1 MIVYC
6 KKSKRFSGS
15 RKSLNLQ
22 EFYPGVS
29 SASAEMFQFLWI
41 LYRTNEIEGM
51 ERRHIMGLQL
61 ILGGSGTGKSYMMYQ
76 NVVKKSMDCPKEYFM
91 AIVPEQ
97 FTMETQKTIVQLSP
111 NKGTM
116 NIDILSFE
124 RLAKRIFEE
133 AGRNTLKVLDDTGKC
148 LILRKIIEEN
158 KEQLSVFGSKVK
170 MAGFIDEMK
179 SVISEL
185 CQYGI
190 GEEELKEIAGRL
202 KTRPLLYSKCQD
214 ILLILT
220 KLREFLKDRFIMN
233 EELLT
238 RACESIP
245 YSRMVQNCH
254 ITFDEYTGFS
264 PVQYQVIG
272 ALLKYAKSVTVTLTI
287 RDAGPAHL
295 QSQKEQDIFLLT
307 IKTANRLKKLAE
319 EHGAEVH
326 NDLILTEPK
335 RFSGADELAF
345 LERNIF
351 SYGKPSDTSE
361 KHCRQENKQDNRNIA
376 VTVSTNPV
384 MEADYVAS
392 TIKSLVR
399 EQKIR
404 YKEIAVLTA
413 DIEGYHRV
421 LAEAFEK
428 HDIPCFIDYK
438 RSITANPMVETIR
451 AVLEIITDNYS
462 YESVFRYLRC
472 YMSSLSREEIDLL
485 ENHVLERGIRGYKRW
500 SGDLKTEDERILQ
513 ARDKLLEDTGSL
525 YQTLKQK
532 KSGKPVTVKE
542 AVTALYEFGVRL
554 NLERKILERK
564 EQFEREQK
572 LSLAREYAQTYG
584 KIMELYDKTV
594 FLIGEEQIRIQE
606 LVSIL
611 DAGFEEIKVGVVPPA
626 LDRVSVGDIERTRL
640 KDIRVLFLIG
650 VNDGLIPKAA
660 NRKGI
665 LTQAERNYLADNGVE
680 LSPTAREDAFIQKFY
695 LYMMLTKPSEKLY
708 LSYKRISGDGSSC
721 RPSYLIGHICK
732 LFPQIRIWEQEKEE
746 QKNPMI
752 KITNEATAYR
762 YVSENIFEYMMGQ
775 KSKMFREVYQELTGR
790 ETDFNAL
797 IEAVCFEQ
805 QPTAMSRIVANMLY
819 GASLYNSVSRLE
831 EFAQCAYK
839 HFVDYGLQL
848 VERKGFE
855 VEYTDIGNIYHEAID
870 TFSKKMEENHLSWKD
885 IGDEERE
892 HLIAETLKEIETKY
906 ADSAIYDSA
915 RNRYMFERIK
925 NITDKTIWV
934 LQQQVKQGN
943 FIPEGFE
950 VMFASERG
958 LPELSHVYGNHQRME
973 LHGKIDRID
982 YYHSG
987 DDIYI
992 KIVDY
997 KSGLTKFNINDVYH
1011 HLQLQLVVY
1020 MKAAL
1025 ALTKKRFPG
1034 KNVYPAGM
1042 LYYNIDNPVVEIN
1055 DAHGYKNDEDASG
1068 AEDMQEQTEQKESP
1082 MDIAAKEEYMK
1093 ELCPNGLLNANDT
1106 ILEALDSR
1114 IAERGGSAYTS
1125 PVVPVT
1131 VNKNGSLSEKSAC
1144 VGQEDFADLL
1154 DYVHKEVG
1162 EIGKRI
1168 MDGCIEVNPYVK
1180 TRTGG
1185 TPDVTSAPC
1194 MYCKYK
1200 SVCGFDRNIAG
1211 YEYRKLSNPGK
1222 EEVWSEIRKKAGR
1235 KEGKHHADVD
1245 DTAETGN

>member
-1 MIVYC
+1 
-6 KKSKRFSGS
+6 
-15 RKSLNLQ
+15 
-22 EFYPGVS
+22 
-29 SASAEMFQFLWI
+29 
-41 LYRTNEIEGM
+41 
-51 ERRHIMGLQL
+51 MGLQL
-61 ILGGSGTGKSYMMYQ
+61 ILGGSGTGKSFMMYQ
-76 NVVKKSMDCPKEYFM
+76 NVVRKSMDCPDESFM

-111 NKGTM
+111 RKGTM
-116 NIDILSFE
+116 SIDILSFE

-133 AGRNTLKVLDDTGKC
+133 AGLCSLRVLDDTGKC

-158 KEQLSVFGSKVK
+158 KERLSVFGSKVK
-170 MAGFIDEMK
+170 MAGFIEEMK

-190 GEEELKEIAGRL
+190 GEEELKEIL
-202 KTRPLLYSKCQD
+202 KRSETRPLLYAKCQD
-214 ILLILT
+214 ILLIQT
-220 KLREFLKDRFIMN
+220 ELRKFLKDRFIMN

-238 RACESIP
+238 RACELIP
-245 YSRMVQNCH
+245 HSRMVRNCH

-295 QSQKEQDIFLLT
+295 QSEKEQDIFLLT
-307 IKTANRLKKLAE
+307 IKTVNRLKKLAQE
-319 EHGAEVH
+319 YGAEVH

-335 RFSGADELAF
+335 RFSVTDDLAA
-345 LERNIF
+345 LEQNIF
-351 SYGKPSDTSE
+351 RFGKQQNVSGKRRRNES
-361 KHCRQENKQDNRNIA
+361 HENQSIAIA
-376 VTVSTNPV
+376 VSTGPV
-384 MEADYVAS
+384 QEADYVAS
-392 TIKSLVR
+392 SIKSLVR
-399 EQKIR
+399 EQNIR
-404 YKEIAVLTA
+404 YREIAVLTA

-421 LAEAFEK
+421 LAEAFEQ

-451 AVLEIITDNYS
+451 AVLEIITENFS

-472 YMSSLSREEIDLL
+472 YMSSLTREEIDIL

-500 SGDLKTEDERILQ
+500 CGNFKTEDERILQ
-513 ARDKLLEDTGSL
+513 ARDKLLEDTGFL
-525 YQTLKQK
+525 YQTLKRK
-532 KSGKPVTVKE
+532 KSGKPITVKE
-542 AVTALYEFGVRL
+542 AVTAIYEFGVRL
-554 NLERKILERK
+554 NLEGKVLERK
-564 EQFEREQK
+564 EQFVREGK
-572 LSLAREYAQTYG
+572 MSLAGEYAQTYG
-584 KIMELYDKTV
+584 KIMELFDKTV
-594 FLIGEEQIRIQE
+594 FLIGEEQIQIQE

-650 VNDGLIPKAA
+650 VNDGLIPKVSG
-660 NRKGI
+660 RKGI
-665 LTQAERNYLADNGVE
+665 LTQAERSFLAESGVE

-695 LYMMLTKPSEKLY
+695 LYRMLTKPSEKLF

-732 LFPQIRIWEQEKEE
+732 LFPDIKIWEQEKEE
-746 QKNPMI
+746 QKTPI
-752 KITNEATAYR
+752 LKITNQATAYR
-762 YVSENIFEYMMGQ
+762 YVSENIYEYMDGQ
-775 KSKMFREVYQELTGR
+775 KSEMFREIYRELAGR
-790 ETDFNAL
+790 ETDFNSL
-797 IEAVCFEQ
+797 IEAACFEQ
-805 QPTAMSRIVANMLY
+805 GETTMSSIAATMLY
-819 GASLYNSVSRLE
+819 GSSLYNSVSRLE

-870 TFSKKMEENHLSWKD
+870 IFSKKLEENHLSWKE
-885 IGDEERE
+885 IGDRQRE
-892 HLIAETLKEIETKY
+892 DLIAESLKEIEAKY

-943 FIPEGFE
+943 FVPGGFE
-950 VMFASERG
+950 VKFASERG

-997 KSGLTKFNINDVYH
+997 KSGLKKFNINDVYH

-1025 ALTKKRFPG
+1025 ALTRKRFPG

-1042 LYYNIDNPVVEIN
+1042 LYYNIDNPVIESSGGQESVNIG
-1055 DAHGYKNDEDASG
+1055 DALDAAG
-1068 AEDMQEQTEQKESP
+1068 ELTEEKESP
-1082 MDIAAKEEYMK
+1082 ADIEEKEEYIK
-1093 ELCPNGLLNANDT
+1093 ELCPNGLLSSGEN
-1106 ILEALDSR
+1106 ILEALDVR
-1114 IAERGGSAYTS
+1114 IGERGSTAYAS
-1125 PVVPVT
+1125 PVIPVT
-1131 VNKNGSLSEKSAC
+1131 VNKNGSLSESSAC
-1144 VGQEDFADLL
+1144 VEPGDFENLL
-1154 DYVHKEVG
+1154 DYVHREVG

-1168 MDGCIEVNPYVK
+1168 MEGCIEVNPYV
-1180 TRTGG
+1180 RTKAGG
-1185 TPDVTSAPC
+1185 TPDTASAPC

-1222 EEVWSEIRKKAGR
+1222 DQVWSVIRERAGR
-1235 KEGKHHADVD
+1235 KEKNHHAHVD
-1245 DTAETGN
+1245 NTAEEGN

>member
-1 MIVYC
+1 
-6 KKSKRFSGS
+6 
-15 RKSLNLQ
+15 
-22 EFYPGVS
+22 
-29 SASAEMFQFLWI
+29 
-41 LYRTNEIEGM
+41 
-51 ERRHIMGLQL
+51 MGLQL
-61 ILGGSGTGKSYMMYQ
+61 ILGGSGTGKSFMMYQ
-76 NVVKKSMDCPKEYFM
+76 NVVKKSMDCPDEYFM

-111 NKGTM
+111 RKGTM

-133 AGRNTLKVLDDTGKC
+133 AGLSSLRVLDDTGKC

-158 KEQLSVFGSKVK
+158 KERLSVFGSKVK
-170 MAGFIDEMK
+170 MAGFIEEMK

-190 GEEELKEIAGRL
+190 GEEELKDILERSE
-202 KTRPLLYSKCQD
+202 TRPLLFAKCQD
-214 ILLILT
+214 ILLIQ
-220 KLREFLKDRFIMN
+220 KELRKFLKDRFIMN
-233 EELLT
+233 EELLA
-238 RACESIP
+238 RACELIP
-245 YSRMVQNCH
+245 HSRMVRNCH

-287 RDAGPAHL
+287 RDAGPDHL
-295 QSQKEQDIFLLT
+295 QSEKEQDIFLLT
-307 IKTANRLKKLAE
+307 VKTANRLKKLARE
-319 EHGAEVH
+319 YEAEVH
-326 NDLILTEPK
+326 SDLILTEPK
-335 RFSGADELAF
+335 RFSGTDDLAV

-351 SYGKPSDTSE
+351 RFGNVSGKRRGKEPHGTRSV
-361 KHCRQENKQDNRNIA
+361 A
-376 VTVSTNPV
+376 VTVSNGPV
-384 MEADYVAS
+384 QEADHVAAS
-392 TIKSLVR
+392 IKSLVR
-399 EQKIR
+399 EQNIR
-404 YKEIAVLTA
+404 YREIAVLTA

-421 LAEAFEK
+421 LAEAFEQ

-451 AVLEIITDNYS
+451 AVLEVITENYS

-472 YMSSLSREEIDLL
+472 YMSSLTREEIDIL

-500 SGDLKTEDERILQ
+500 SGNFKTEDERILQ
-513 ARDKLLEDTGSL
+513 ARDKLLGDTDSL
-525 YQTLKQK
+525 YRTLKRKQ
-532 KSGKPVTVKE
+532 SGKPITVKE

-554 NLERKILERK
+554 DLEGKVLARRD
-564 EQFEREQK
+564 QFVREGK
-572 LSLAREYAQTYG
+572 MSLAGEYAQTYG

-594 FLIGEEQIRIQE
+594 FLIGDEQIRIQE

-660 NRKGI
+660 GRKGI
-665 LTQAERNYLADNGVE
+665 LTQAERGFLAENGVE

-695 LYMMLTKPSEKLY
+695 LYRMLTKPSEKLF
-708 LSYKRISGDGSSC
+708 LSYKRTGGDGSSC

-732 LFPQIRIWEQEKEE
+732 VFPDIKIWEQEKEE
-746 QKNPMI
+746 QKTPI
-752 KITNEATAYR
+752 LKITNQATAYR
-762 YVSENIFEYMMGQ
+762 YVSENIYDYMCGQ
-775 KSKMFREVYQELTGR
+775 KSEMFREVYRELAGR
-790 ETDFNAL
+790 ETDFNFL
-797 IEAVCFEQ
+797 TEAACFEQ
-805 QPTAMSRIVANMLY
+805 KPTAMSRMVAGMLY

-831 EFAQCAYK
+831 EFARCAYK

-870 TFSKKMEENHLSWKD
+870 TFSKKMVENQLSWKE
-885 IGDEERE
+885 IGDRQRE
-892 HLIAETLKEIETKY
+892 HLVEETLKEIETKY
-906 ADSAIYDSA
+906 EDSAIYDSA

-925 NITDKTIWV
+925 NITHKTIWV

-943 FIPEGFE
+943 FVPGGFE

-958 LPELSHVYGNHQRME
+958 LPELSHVYENHQRME

-982 YYHSG
+982 YYQSG

-997 KSGLTKFNINDVYH
+997 KSGLKKFNINDVYH
-1011 HLQLQLVVY
+1011 HLQLQLVIY

-1025 ALTKKRFPG
+1025 AMTRKRFPD
-1034 KNVYPAGM
+1034 KRVYPAGM
-1042 LYYNIDNPVVEIN
+1042 LYYNIDNPVIESRGGQQSVNAGE
-1055 DAHGYKNDEDASG
+1055 GP
-1068 AEDMQEQTEQKESP
+1068 AEDVSRQEPVTKESF
-1082 MDIAAKEEYMK
+1082 MDIASKEEYIK
-1093 ELCPNGLLNANDT
+1093 ELCPNGLVSSGDI
-1106 ILEALDSR
+1106 ILEALD
-1114 IAERGGSAYTS
+1114 IQIGERGGSSYAS

-1131 VNKNGSLSEKSAC
+1131 VNKNGSISESSAC
-1144 VGQEDFADLL
+1144 VGPEDFEDLL
-1154 DYVHKEVG
+1154 DYAYKEAG

-1168 MDGCIEVNPYVK
+1168 MEGCIEVNPYVK
-1180 TRTGG
+1180 TRAGG
-1185 TPDVTSAPC
+1185 SPDTASAPC
-1194 MYCKYK
+1194 IYCNYK
-1200 SVCGFDRNIAG
+1200 PVCGFDRNIAG
-1211 YEYRKLSNPGK
+1211 YEYRKLFNPGK
-1222 EEVWSEIRKKAGR
+1222 DEVWSAIRERAGR
-1235 KEGKHHADVD
+1235 KEGDRHAQMDS
-1245 DTAETGN
+1245 TAEEGNRNQK

>member
-1 MIVYC
+1 
-6 KKSKRFSGS
+6 
-15 RKSLNLQ
+15 
-22 EFYPGVS
+22 
-29 SASAEMFQFLWI
+29 
-41 LYRTNEIEGM
+41 
-51 ERRHIMGLQL
+51 MGLQL
-61 ILGGSGTGKSYMMYQ
+61 ILGGSGTGKSFMMYQ
-76 NVVKKSMDCPKEYFM
+76 NVVRKSMDCPDESFM

-111 NKGTM
+111 RKGTM

-133 AGRNTLKVLDDTGKC
+133 AGLSSLRVLDDTGKC

-158 KEQLSVFGSKVK
+158 KERLSVFGSKVK
-170 MAGFIDEMK
+170 MAGFIEEMK

-190 GEEELKEIAGRL
+190 GEEELKDIL
-202 KTRPLLYSKCQD
+202 KRSEPRPLLYAKCQD
-214 ILLILT
+214 ILLIQT
-220 KLREFLKDRFIMN
+220 ELRKFLKDRFIMN

-238 RACESIP
+238 RACELIP
-245 YSRMVQNCH
+245 DSRMVRNCH

-272 ALLKYAKSVTVTLTI
+272 ALLKYARSVTVTLTI
-287 RDAGPAHL
+287 RDAGPDHL
-295 QSQKEQDIFLLT
+295 QSEKEQDIFLLT
-307 IKTANRLKKLAE
+307 VKTANHLKKLAW
-319 EHGAEVH
+319 EHGVEVH
-326 NDLILTEPK
+326 SDRIMTEPK
-335 RFSGADELAF
+335 RFSGTDDLAV

-351 SYGKPSDTSE
+351 RFGKPGDVSG
-361 KHCRQENKQDNRNIA
+361 KRRGNLIHGNRSVA
-376 VTVSTNPV
+376 VTVSAGPV
-384 MEADYVAS
+384 QEADYVAS
-392 TIKSLVR
+392 SIKSLIR
-399 EQKIR
+399 EQNIR
-404 YKEIAVLTA
+404 YREIAVLTA

-421 LAEAFEK
+421 LAEAFEH

-451 AVLEIITDNYS
+451 AVLEIITENYS

-472 YMSSLSREEIDLL
+472 YMSSLTREEIDIL

-500 SGDLKTEDERILQ
+500 SGNFKTEDERILQ
-513 ARDKLLEDTGSL
+513 ARDKLLGDTDSL
-525 YQTLKQK
+525 YRALKRK
-532 KSGKPVTVKE
+532 KSGKPITVKE
-542 AVTALYEFGVRL
+542 ALTALYEFGVRL
-554 NLERKILERK
+554 NLEGKVLERK
-564 EQFEREQK
+564 EQFVREGK
-572 LSLAREYAQTYG
+572 MSLAGEYAQTYG

-594 FLIGEEQIRIQE
+594 FLIGDEQIRIQE

-650 VNDGLIPKAA
+650 VNDGLIPKASG
-660 NRKGI
+660 RKGI
-665 LTQAERNYLADNGVE
+665 LTQAERSFLAENGVE

-695 LYMMLTKPSEKLY
+695 LYRMLTKPSERLF
-708 LSYKRISGDGSSC
+708 LSYKRTGGDGSSC

-732 LFPQIRIWEQEKEE
+732 LFPDIKIWEQEKEE
-746 QKNPMI
+746 QKNPMF
-752 KITNEATAYR
+752 KITNQATAYR
-762 YVSENIFEYMMGQ
+762 YVSENIYEYMGGQ
-775 KSKMFREVYQELTGR
+775 KSETFREVYRELAGR
-790 ETDFNAL
+790 ETDFNFL
-797 IEAVCFEQ
+797 TEAACFEQ
-805 QPTAMSRIVANMLY
+805 KPTAMSRMVASMLY

-831 EFAQCAYK
+831 EFARCAYQ

-848 VERKGFE
+848 AERKGFE

-870 TFSKKMEENHLSWKD
+870 TFSKKLEENHLSWKE
-885 IGDEERE
+885 IGDEQRE
-892 HLIAETLKEIETKY
+892 HLIAETLKEIEEKY

-943 FIPEGFE
+943 FVPGGFE
-950 VMFASERG
+950 IKFASERG
-958 LPELSHVYGNHQRME
+958 LPELSHVYENHQRME

-997 KSGLTKFNINDVYH
+997 KSGLKKFNINDVYH

-1025 ALTKKRFPG
+1025 AMTRKRFPG

-1042 LYYNIDNPVVEIN
+1042 LYYNIDDPVIESISRRNSVT
-1055 DAHGYKNDEDASG
+1055 AGDASS
-1068 AEDMQEQTEQKESP
+1068 AEEEQGEEKESP
-1082 MDIAAKEEYMK
+1082 MDIEAKEEYIK
-1093 ELCPNGLLNANDT
+1093 ELCPNGLLSSGEN
-1106 ILEALDSR
+1106 ILEALDMR
-1114 IAERGGSAYTS
+1114 IGAQGGTAYAS
-1125 PVVPVT
+1125 PVIPVT
-1131 VNKNGSLSEKSAC
+1131 VNKNGSLSESSAC
-1144 VGQEDFADLL
+1144 VEPEDFEDLL
-1154 DYVHKEVG
+1154 DYVHNEAG

-1168 MDGCIEVNPYVK
+1168 MEGCVEANPYVK
-1180 TRTGG
+1180 IRAGG
-1185 TPDVTSAPC
+1185 MPDTASAPC
-1194 MYCKYK
+1194 TYCKYK

-1211 YEYRKLSNPGK
+1211 FEYRKLSDPGK
-1222 EEVWSEIRKKAGR
+1222 DQVWSDIREQAGR
-1235 KEGKHHADVD
+1235 KEENRHAPMDS
-1245 DTAETGN
+1245 TAEEGNRYQK

>member
-1 MIVYC
+1 
-6 KKSKRFSGS
+6 
-15 RKSLNLQ
+15 
-22 EFYPGVS
+22 
-29 SASAEMFQFLWI
+29 
-41 LYRTNEIEGM
+41 
-51 ERRHIMGLQL
+51 MGLQL
-61 ILGGSGTGKSYMMYQ
+61 ILGGSGTGKSFMMYQ
-76 NVVKKSMDCPKEYFM
+76 NVVRKSMDSPEEHFM

-111 NKGTM
+111 RKGTM

-133 AGRNTLKVLDDTGKC
+133 AGLNSLRVLDDTGKC

-158 KEQLSVFGSKVK
+158 KERLSVFGSKVK
-170 MAGFIDEMK
+170 MAGFIEEMK

-190 GEEELKEIAGRL
+190 GEEELKDISERS
-202 KTRPLLYSKCQD
+202 KSRPLLYAKCQD

-220 KLREFLKDRFIMN
+220 ELRGFLKDRFIMN

-238 RACESIP
+238 RACELIP
-245 YSRMVQNCH
+245 HSRLVRNCH

-295 QSQKEQDIFLLT
+295 QSEKEQDIFLLT

-319 EHGAEVH
+319 EYGARVH

-335 RFSGADELAF
+335 RFSGTDDLAV

-351 SYGKPSDTSE
+351 RFGKLQDVPGKRRRAVE
-361 KHCRQENKQDNRNIA
+361 RQGNRSIA
-376 VTVSTNPV
+376 VTVSTGPV
-384 MEADYVAS
+384 MEADYVAFS
-392 TIKSLVR
+392 IKSLVR
-399 EQKIR
+399 KQNIR
-404 YKEIAVLTA
+404 YRDIAVLTA

-472 YMSSLSREEIDLL
+472 YMSSLTREEIDIL

-500 SGDLKTEDERILQ
+500 PGNFKTEDERILQ
-513 ARDKLLEDTGSL
+513 ARDKLLADTGSL
-525 YQTLKQK
+525 YQTLKRK
-532 KSGKPVTVKE
+532 NPGTPITVKE

-554 NLERKILERK
+554 NLEGKVLERR
-564 EQFEREQK
+564 EQFVQEGK
-572 LSLAREYAQTYG
+572 MSLAGEYAQTYG

-594 FLIGEEQIRIQE
+594 FLIGDEQIRIQE

-650 VNDGLIPKAA
+650 VNDGLIPKASG
-660 NRKGI
+660 RKGI
-665 LTQAERNYLADNGVE
+665 LTQAERSFLAVNGVE

-695 LYMMLTKPSEKLY
+695 LYQMLTKPSEKLF

-732 LFPQIRIWEQEKEE
+732 LFPDIKIWEQEKEE

-752 KITNEATAYR
+752 KITNQATAYR
-762 YVSENIFEYMMGQ
+762 YVSENIYEYMGGQ
-775 KSKMFREVYQELTGR
+775 KSEMFHEVYRELAGR
-790 ETDFNAL
+790 ETDFNSL
-797 IEAVCFEQ
+797 MEAACFEL
-805 QPTAMSRIVANMLY
+805 QPTVMSRTVADMLY

-831 EFAQCAYK
+831 EFARCAYK

-870 TFSKKMEENHLSWKD
+870 TFSKKLEENHLSWKE
-885 IGDEERE
+885 IGDRQRE
-892 HLIAETLKEIETKY
+892 HLIAETLKEIEEKY

-934 LQQQVKQGN
+934 LQQQVQQGN
-943 FIPEGFE
+943 FIPGGFE

-973 LHGKIDRID
+973 LHGIIDRID

-997 KSGLTKFNINDVYH
+997 KSGLKKFNINDVYH
-1011 HLQLQLVVY
+1011 NLQLQLVIY

-1025 ALTKKRFPG
+1025 ALTRKRFPG

-1042 LYYNIDNPVVEIN
+1042 LYYNIDNPVIESSGGQESV
-1055 DAHGYKNDEDASG
+1055 NDESVPADESW
-1068 AEDMQEQTEQKESP
+1068 EETEAESP
-1082 MDIAAKEEYMK
+1082 VDIASKEEYIK
-1093 ELCPNGLLNANDT
+1093 ELCPNGLLSSGEN
-1106 ILEALDSR
+1106 ILEALDVR
-1114 IAERGGSAYTS
+1114 IGERSGSAYAS

-1131 VNKNGSLSEKSAC
+1131 VNKNGSLSESSSC
-1144 VGQEDFADLL
+1144 VEPEDFEDLL
-1154 DYVHKEVG
+1154 NFVHKEVG

-1168 MDGCIEVNPYVK
+1168 MEGCIEVNPCVK
-1180 TRTGG
+1180 TRAGG
-1185 TPDVTSAPC
+1185 TPDTASAPC
-1194 MYCKYK
+1194 TYCKYK

-1222 EEVWSEIRKKAGR
+1222 DEVWSVIREKAGR
-1235 KEGKHHADVD
+1235 KEGNRHAHVD
-1245 DTAETGN
+1245 STAEKGN